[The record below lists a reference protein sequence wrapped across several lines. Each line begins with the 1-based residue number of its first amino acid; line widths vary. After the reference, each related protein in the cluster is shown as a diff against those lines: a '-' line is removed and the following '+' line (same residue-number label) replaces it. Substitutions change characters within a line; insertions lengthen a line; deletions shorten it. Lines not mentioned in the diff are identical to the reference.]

1 MRVLP
6 TLFISLITASLGFLA
21 VMHQRHGNLD
31 FIMGAPP
38 LKSGENVYQFDPANV
53 GGIHILNSDGTRA
66 EIIKAGGVWRIK
78 EPWDDYAD
86 ARTVRSLIDFAARLQ
101 IEDVIER
108 DDVEDLAEFGLRKDK
123 IEVELFDK
131 KGGTLCHFK
140 MGRYTS
146 WRGFDPNFKSED
158 PTKAPP
164 SFPTLIIQPAE
175 GGEESYLYVCSDFA
189 DPKLRTVKMRD
200 LFSGGLRLFRDHRV
214 FYNSPAF
221 AGEITFIEKNSEIT
235 IKREGLS
242 KNDEWKITKPYE
254 LASSPATIAKIL
266 GGLAA
271 LQANAVLD
279 ESALALPD
287 PLPENIDYTISVRYI
302 LPDGSLSNPVRA
314 IFYPPENDQVST
326 IPVVVSEAP
335 DKKRSAV
342 LLVPKGPGTILDN
355 IPRSV
360 NSIRS
365 RTMTSLQVRQVES
378 IKISDFTGR
387 KVGLDL
393 EMNPHERARRWYA
406 MVSHED
412 LGSSGGPKYDGP
424 ANIFQINELFQAL
437 FKNEV
442 KGFTNDASTDPSEYG
457 LDRPIRK
464 ISINLKDSKTANF
477 VVGEKLR
484 PQYFARR
491 ANNGRPLEISE
502 EAYEAG
508 LQGQKT
514 PELQIVARPGNNL
527 NSRATGLELL
537 GLDKPKVINFNDVSL
552 HLGKVN
558 ARHFF
563 VNRLDEQ
570 GDYTPHVIE
579 IGAEDIGQMPL
590 EAYQWRGER
599 LWNINRFEVNGLS
612 IKKRGEPPLNLS
624 YNFYASEWS
633 ATRSNKNVTALLNI
647 NKAEKLLKKL
657 TDIEVKKWIGPVVE
671 DAASRLIEP
680 DLVIAVL
687 VEEIDDNGKPI
698 GTVQRE
704 LKISKI
710 IEGQS
715 NRLLFGKTDTNPSYF
730 LIDSQTVQRL
740 SAGLLEK

>member
-1 MRVLP
+1 M
-6 TLFISLITASLGFLA
+6 
-21 VMHQRHGNLD
+21 
-31 FIMGAPP
+31 
-38 LKSGENVYQFDPANV
+38 
-53 GGIHILNSDGTRA
+53 
-66 EIIKAGGVWRIK
+66 
-78 EPWDDYAD
+78 
-86 ARTVRSLIDFAARLQ
+86 
-101 IEDVIER
+101 
-108 DDVEDLAEFGLRKDK
+108 
-123 IEVELFDK
+123 
-131 KGGTLCHFK
+131 
-140 MGRYTS
+140 
-146 WRGFDPNFKSED
+146 
-158 PTKAPP
+158 
-164 SFPTLIIQPAE
+164 
-175 GGEESYLYVCSDFA
+175 
-189 DPKLRTVKMRD
+189 
-200 LFSGGLRLFRDHRV
+200 
-214 FYNSPAF
+214 
-221 AGEITFIEKNSEIT
+221 
-235 IKREGLS
+235 
-242 KNDEWKITKPYE
+242 
-254 LASSPATIAKIL
+254 
-266 GGLAA
+266 
-271 LQANAVLD
+271 
-279 ESALALPD
+279 
-287 PLPENIDYTISVRYI
+287 
-302 LPDGSLSNPVRA
+302 
-314 IFYPPENDQVST
+314 
-326 IPVVVSEAP
+326 VVSEAP
-335 DKKRSAV
+335 NKKRSAV
-342 LLVPKGPGTILDN
+342 LLVPKGPGTILDS

-360 NSIRS
+360 NLIRS
-365 RTMTSLQVRQVES
+365 RTMTSLQVKQVES
-378 IKISDFTGR
+378 LKISDFTGR
-387 KVGLDL
+387 KVDLVL

-406 MVSHED
+406 KVSHED

-437 FKNEV
+437 FKKEV

-457 LDRPIRK
+457 LDRPVRK
-464 ISINLKDSKTANF
+464 ISINLKDSKLANF

-508 LQGQKT
+508 LQGQENH
-514 PELQIVARPGNNL
+514 ELQIVARPGNNL
-527 NSRATGLELL
+527 NTRATGLELL
-537 GLDKPKVINFNDVSL
+537 GLDKPKVIDFNDVKL
-552 HLGKVN
+552 HLGKVS

-570 GDYTPHVIE
+570 GNHTPHVIE

-612 IKKRGEPPLNLS
+612 IKKKGQPPLNLS

-680 DLVIAVL
+680 DLKIAVL

-730 LIDSQTVQRL
+730 LIDSETVQRL
-740 SAGLLEK
+740 SAGLLEE